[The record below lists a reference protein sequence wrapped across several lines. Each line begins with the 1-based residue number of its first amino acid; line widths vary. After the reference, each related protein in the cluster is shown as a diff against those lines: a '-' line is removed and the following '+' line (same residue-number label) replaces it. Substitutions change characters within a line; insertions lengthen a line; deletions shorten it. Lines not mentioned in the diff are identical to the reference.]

1 MLKTQLF
8 WVFDKWFGK
17 RLGGINVVEE
27 IFQTGKST
35 VYIVF
40 TQSNEVELNN
50 EALNKKIL
58 ETTKENY
65 FSKFLAQKGNQKKIV
80 AMMRSYVKCMG

>member
-1 MLKTQLF
+1 M
-8 WVFDKWFGK
+8 
-17 RLGGINVVEE
+17 VEE

-40 TQSNEVELNN
+40 TQSNEVEIHN

-58 ETTKENY
+58 QTTKENHY
-65 FSKFLAQKGNQKKIV
+65 SKFLAQKGDQKKIV
-80 AMMRSYVKCMG
+80 AMMRSYVKMYGIG